1 MEKPVVTII
10 VPIYNAEKT
19 LRRCLDS
26 IRRQTWQ
33 DLEVLM
39 VNDGS
44 SDESR
49 AICEEYCAQ
58 DSRFRLID
66 KVCNSG
72 VADSRNRAVAA
83 ATGKYLQF
91 ADSDDWL
98 RTDATER
105 MVEAAE
111 QNDCELVVAGFYRVL
126 ERRIYAHRAMF
137 MAGKVTRERF
147 VEGLMR
153 APANFYY
160 GVLWN
165 KLFRTDIVRLQKISF
180 PDDLDWCEDT
190 SFNLSYLAHTRHV
203 MVLGEPVY
211 FYTKQ
216 KGSLSSAG
224 KVLPGMMS
232 TRSQVFNHYRKL
244 CRTAKPDSKNTI
256 APLGY
261 WVSVPLDGGYSMEG
275 YRNPQFYASR
285 LEKQSQRR
293 QKRAEVRRARRK
305 KQSMMSFP
313 VKRRFPDAEDLL

>member
-1 MEKPVVTII
+1 MDKPTVTVI

-19 LRRCLDS
+19 LRRCLES
-26 IRRQTWQ
+26 IRCQSWQ
-33 DLEVLM
+33 ALEVLL

-44 SDESR
+44 SDGSR
-49 AICEEYCAQ
+49 AICEEYCGR

-66 KVCNSG
+66 KACNSG
-72 VADSRNRAVAA
+72 VADSRNRAIAE

-105 MVEAAE
+105 MAEAAE

-190 SFNLSYLAHTRHV
+190 SFNLSYLAHTKYV
-203 MVLGEPVY
+203 MVLSEPVY

-224 KVLPGMMS
+224 KVLPDMMS
-232 TRSQVFNHYRKL
+232 TRSQVFGRYRKL
-244 CRTAKPDSKNTI
+244 CRTAQPKSRNAI

-261 WVSVPLDGGYSMEG
+261 WVSVPLDGGYSIEG

-285 LEKQSQRR
+285 LEKKSQRR
-293 QKRAEVRRARRK
+293 QKRSEMRRTWRK
-305 KQSMMSFP
+305 KRPS
-313 VKRRFPDAEDLL
+313 VRFSGKKPFSRD

>member
-1 MEKPVVTII
+1 MEKPVVTVI
-10 VPIYNAEKT
+10 VPVYNAEKT

-33 DLEVLM
+33 ALEVLL

-44 SDESR
+44 SDGSR
-49 AICEEYCAQ
+49 AICEEYCAR

-66 KVCNSG
+66 KARNSG

-83 ATGKYLQF
+83 AAGKYLQF

-98 RTDATER
+98 CTDATER

-165 KLFRTDIVRLQKISF
+165 KLIRTDIVRLQQISF

-190 SFNLSYLAHTRHV
+190 SFNLSYLAHTKHV
-203 MVLGEPVY
+203 MVLSQPVY

-224 KVLPGMMS
+224 RVLPDMMS
-232 TRSQVFNHYRKL
+232 TRQQVFNRYRKL
-244 CRTAKPDSKNTI
+244 CRTVKPHSTNNI

-261 WVSVPLDGGYSMEG
+261 WVSVPLDGGYSTEG

-285 LEKQSQRR
+285 LEKKSRRR
-293 QKRAEVRRARRK
+293 QKRAEARRARRK
-305 KQSMMSFP
+305 KRAAVP
-313 VKRRFPDAEDLL
+313 LPGKRRFPGGGNEP